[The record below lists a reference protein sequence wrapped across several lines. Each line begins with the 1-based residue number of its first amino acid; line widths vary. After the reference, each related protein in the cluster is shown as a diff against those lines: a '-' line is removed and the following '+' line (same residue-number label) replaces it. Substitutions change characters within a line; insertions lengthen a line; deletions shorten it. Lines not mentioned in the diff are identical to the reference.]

1 MVELVYLVLLTMLL
15 LIIHVIL
22 SCKGG
27 YGDDKKKQNEIGKA
41 KWKSHAALIIR
52 S

>member
-27 YGDDKKKQNEIGKA
+27 YHKKKQNEIGKA
-41 KWKSHAALIIR
+41 KW
-52 S
+52 